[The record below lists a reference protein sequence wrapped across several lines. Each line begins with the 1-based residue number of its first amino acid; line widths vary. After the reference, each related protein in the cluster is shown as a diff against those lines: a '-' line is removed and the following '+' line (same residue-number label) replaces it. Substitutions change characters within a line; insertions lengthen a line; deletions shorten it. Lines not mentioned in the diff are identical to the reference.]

1 MKQKEYIIFSGI
13 IFGIVAIFHLFRL
26 VNSMP
31 VTMGSWNVP
40 VWISAVGVIIAGF
53 LAWKAKKLSR

>member
-1 MKQKEYIIFSGI
+1 MKQKEYIVFSGI

-26 VNSMP
+26 VFSMP
-31 VTMGSWNVP
+31 VNIGLWDVP

-53 LAWKAKKLSR
+53 LAWKAKGLSR